1 MGQVHVLLAAYLRP
15 QWRRVTLLAV
25 LLLTGIGLQL
35 VNPQVVRYFIDTAQ
49 AGGPQSAL
57 FKAALVFIAFAL
69 AARGV
74 ALAADYLA
82 TATGWTATNALRSN
96 LTLHVLNLD
105 LPFHKRHI
113 PGELIERI
121 DGDVSTLGNFFS
133 QFTIKVL
140 ANGLLVAGI
149 LVLLY
154 REDWRAGLGLT
165 IYALLVLFA
174 LGAVQ
179 KAAVPRWTAQRQA
192 DAELF
197 GFVEERISGAEEIRA
212 AGAEPYAMHGL
223 YRLLRELLTKTRT
236 AMLVS
241 HVTYVLSNFLFVIGY
256 ALGLSL
262 GAYLYSRGQVT
273 IGAAFLIV
281 YYIGML
287 ADPLNGIREQAEDL
301 QRATASIGRTSE
313 LLRIQPQV
321 RDNPESRIAVPHGS
335 GGHSTKSNI
344 AVPVTFDDV
353 SFTYGDEG
361 ADDNPALRNVSF
373 HLEAGQVLG
382 LLGRTGSGKT
392 TISRLLFRLYDP
404 TGGSIRLDGTDL
416 RYLPLASLRR
426 QVGMVT
432 QDVQLFQATVRDN
445 LTFFD
450 RQIGDDRLERILRD
464 LQLWDWVQSLPE
476 RLDTRLAA
484 GAGPARGQGLSAG
497 EAQLLAFARVF
508 VHDPGLVILD
518 EASSRLDPATE
529 TLLER
534 AVDRL
539 LEGRTGIVIAHRLR
553 TIQRAE
559 QLLILADGQ
568 VVEHGLRA
576 QLAADPTSRF
586 YRLLQTGLEEAL
598 Q

>member
-1 MGQVHVLLAAYLRP
+1 VGQVHVLLATYLRP
-15 QWRRVTLLAV
+15 QWQRALLLAF
-25 LLLTGIGLQL
+25 LLVAGIGLQL

-49 AGGPQSAL
+49 AGGPQTAL
-57 FKAALVFIAFAL
+57 VKAALVFIVFAM
-69 AARGV
+69 AARGM
-74 ALAADYLA
+74 AFAADYMA
-82 TATGWTATNALRSN
+82 TATGWTATNALRAD
-96 LTLHVLNLD
+96 LTMHLLNLD
-105 LPFHKRHI
+105 LPFHKVHT

-121 DGDVSTLGNFFS
+121 DGDVSTLANFFS

-140 ANGLLVAGI
+140 ANGLLAVGI

-154 REDWRAGLGLT
+154 REDWRVGVGLT
-165 IYALLVLFA
+165 AYAVLTLFA

-179 KAAVPRWTAQRQA
+179 KAAVPRWKAERQT

-223 YRLLRELLTKTRT
+223 YRLLRDLLTRTRA

-241 HVTYVLSNFLFVIGY
+241 HVTYVLSNFFFVIGY

-262 GAYLYSRGQVT
+262 GAYLYGQGQVT
-273 IGAAFLIV
+273 IGAAYLIV

-287 ADPLNGIREQAEDL
+287 AGPLNGIREQAEDW
-301 QRATASIGRTSE
+301 QRAAASIGRTSD
-313 LLRIQPQV
+313 LFRLQPQV
-321 RDNPESRIAVPHGS
+321 RDNPKSVCLPRPRVAGQTKIALS
-335 GGHSTKSNI
+335 
-344 AVPVTFDDV
+344 VTFDDV
-353 SFTYGDEG
+353 SFSYGDEEQG
-361 ADDNPALRNVSF
+361 NGDNMALRGVSF
-373 HLEAGQVLG
+373 HLESCRVLG

-404 TGGSIRLDGTDL
+404 TGGSVRLEGIDL
-416 RYLPLASLRR
+416 RDLPLADLRR
-426 QVGMVT
+426 QIGMVT
-432 QDVQLFQATVRDN
+432 QDVQLFQASVRDN

-450 RQIGDDRLERILRD
+450 RQIGDDQIERILHNLR
-464 LQLWDWVQSLPE
+464 LWDWVQSLPQG
-476 RLDTRLAA
+476 LDTMLAA
-484 GAGPARGQGLSAG
+484 GAEAGQGRGLSAG

-508 VHDPGLVILD
+508 MHNPGVVILD

-553 TIQRAE
+553 TIQRADH
-559 QLLILADGQ
+559 LLILADGQ
-568 VVEHGLRA
+568 VVECGPRA

-586 YRLLQTGLEEAL
+586 YHLLETGLEEAL